1 MTGDQFFYGK
11 HRVIKG
17 QQRKYNNQ
25 MDMNER
31 HRTLFQMSDGL
42 NSANRLFALGYHSVP
57 LVIHQG
63 VNRRNMKIGLFL
75 FAFLLISDTSLL
87 AGELPK
93 KLMDSLTGVIKSQCP
108 EASIEIKDGVFF
120 AKFETMMFTIHG
132 SSKTGK
138 ISEKTYQQEGPN
150 YKGFLL
156 RVSLEE
162 GGPFQG
168 QAVVPQTVHQVYW
181 ETYIDRP
188 PAKDGSGYYNVSFSY
203 GSRIDKDLKQLIFST
218 IPRTERKLTPRPESS
233 LPITEALRV
242 AMEYIEKEKMDI
254 SKYYI
259 DSIRLLQQSSWMQGQ
274 HWVITW
280 QIKDTYVDGGE
291 IIIIVGMNK
300 EIRRTYG
307 E

>member
-1 MTGDQFFYGK
+1 
-11 HRVIKG
+11 
-17 QQRKYNNQ
+17 
-25 MDMNER
+25 
-31 HRTLFQMSDGL
+31 
-42 NSANRLFALGYHSVP
+42 
-57 LVIHQG
+57 
-63 VNRRNMKIGLFL
+63 MKVGLFL
-75 FAFLLISDTSLL
+75 CALLLMFDTTLFAN
-87 AGELPK
+87 ELPK
-93 KLMDSLTGVIKSQCP
+93 ALIDNLTGIIESRCP
-108 EASIEIKDGVFF
+108 AASIEIQNGVFL

-132 SSKTGK
+132 SSKTGE
-138 ISEKTYQQEGPN
+138 ISKKTHQQEGPN

-168 QAVVPQTVHQVYW
+168 QAMVPQTLHQLYW

-188 PAKDGSGYYNVSFSY
+188 PAKDGNAYYNVSFSY

-218 IPRTERKLTPRPESS
+218 IPRTERKLTPRPEPS

-242 AMEYIEKEKMDI
+242 AMEYIENDKKMDI

-259 DSIRLLQQSSWMQGQ
+259 DNIRLLQQSSWMQGQ

-291 IIIIVGMNK
+291 IIIFVGMNK
-300 EIRRTYG
+300 EIKRIYG